1 MDPINIQ
8 INYVPSREL
17 IDISTETEGVIH
29 ITEKEWPFVIDEI
42 CDHLRDFL
50 KEMKIQDGQ

>member
-1 MDPINIQ
+1 MDPINIL

-29 ITEKEWPFVIDEI
+29 IAEKGWPLVIDEI

-50 KEMKIQDGQ
+50 KEMKINDE